1 MEATTDYKEMFIMIV
16 YETLWAYTM
25 AFISDEKYER
35 ARAAALMG
43 HWLLWQELPAAS
55 HCQLQLLEYSISNQ
69 PFTSIISLKSYMT
82 SRDNIIIYIVHRFQY
97 SGLKYITVLN
107 NALP

>member
-1 MEATTDYKEMFIMIV
+1 MEATTDYKEMFIMID

-35 ARAAALMG
+35 ARSVALMG
-43 HWLLWQELPAAS
+43 HWLLWQELPTTS

-69 PFTSIISLKSYMT
+69 PFTNIISLKSYMT
-82 SRDNIIIYIVHRFQY
+82 SRVNILVHRFQY
-97 SGLKYITVLN
+97 SVLKYITVLN